1 MRLMDN
7 TILITGGSSGIG
19 LAFAE
24 MFLELGNRVLL
35 CGRNPNKL
43 EAVKSRLPAVT
54 VLPCDLTD
62 TRSREGL
69 AQTIKEKFSDLNI
82 LVNNAGIQHNYR
94 FDDGQDHAAKIDE
107 EIAANFTSHVRLTD
121 ALLPLL
127 LSKPQAA
134 LVNISSALSR
144 VPKESAPVYC
154 ATKAGMHIFSKALR
168 YQLEKTSVKVFEVV
182 PALVDTA
189 MTAGRGRGKMS
200 PKAVAQEAIHGLRRD
215 RFYIQVG
222 KTKLLFAMQR
232 LIPSL
237 ADRVIRKGWR
247 KQC

>member
-7 TILITGGSSGIG
+7 TVLITGGSSGIG

-24 MFLELGNRVLL
+24 TFLELGNRVIV
-35 CGRNPNKL
+35 CGRNQNKL
-43 EAVKSRLPAVT
+43 ETVKNRLPAVT

-62 TRSREGL
+62 TRSRDGL
-69 AQTIKEKFSDLNI
+69 AETIKAKFPDLNI

-94 FDDGQDHAAKIDE
+94 FDDRKDHGAKIDE

-127 LSKPQAA
+127 LSKPEAA

-154 ATKAGMHIFSKALR
+154 ATKAGIHIYSKALR

-189 MTAGRGRGKMS
+189 MTAGRGRGKLS
-200 PKAVAQEAIHGLRRD
+200 PRALVQEAIHGLRRD
-215 RFYIQVG
+215 RYYIRVG
-222 KTKLLFAMQR
+222 KTKLLFAIQR

-237 ADRVIRKGWR
+237 ADRIIRKG
-247 KQC
+247 

>member
-7 TILITGGSSGIG
+7 TVLITGGGSGIG

-24 MFLELGNRVLL
+24 MFLELGNRVIL
-35 CGRNPNKL
+35 CGRSPNKL
-43 EAVKSRLPAVT
+43 EAVKRRLPAVT

-62 TRSREGL
+62 TRSRERL
-69 AQTIKEKFSDLNI
+69 AETIKEKFPDLNI
-82 LVNNAGIQHNYR
+82 LVNNAGIQHAYR
-94 FDDGQDHAAKIDE
+94 FDDSKDHGAKIDE

-121 ALLPLL
+121 ALLPLML
-127 LSKPQAA
+127 NKPGAA

-154 ATKAGMHIFSKALR
+154 ATKAGIHIFSKALR
-168 YQLEKTSVKVFEVV
+168 YQLKKTSVKVFEVV

-200 PKAVAQEAIHGLRRD
+200 PKAVAEEAFQGLRRD
-215 RFYIQVG
+215 RYYIRVG
-222 KTKLLFAMQR
+222 KTKLLFAIQR
-232 LIPSL
+232 LLPSL
-237 ADRVIRKGWR
+237 ADRIIRKG
-247 KQC
+247 

>member
-7 TILITGGSSGIG
+7 TVLITGGASGIG

-24 MFLELGNRVLL
+24 MFLELGNRVIL
-35 CGRNPNKL
+35 CGRSPNKL

-69 AQTIKEKFSDLNI
+69 AKIIKQKFSDLNI

-94 FDDGQDHAAKIDE
+94 FDDGEDHGAKIDE
-107 EIAANFTSHVRLTD
+107 EIAANFTSHMRLTD

-127 LSKPQAA
+127 LSKPEAA

-154 ATKAGMHIFSKALR
+154 ATKAGIHIFSKALR
-168 YQLEKTSVKVFEVV
+168 YQLEKSSVKVFEIV

-189 MTAGRGRGKMS
+189 MTAGRGRDKMS

-215 RFYIQVG
+215 RYYIRVG
-222 KTKLLFAMQR
+222 KTKLLFGIQR
-232 LIPSL
+232 LIPPL
-237 ADRVIRKGWR
+237 ADRIIRKG
-247 KQC
+247 

>member
-7 TILITGGSSGIG
+7 TVLITGGSSGIG

-24 MFLELGNRVLL
+24 MFLEFGNRVIV

-43 EAVKSRLPAVT
+43 EEVKHRFPGVT
-54 VLPCDLTD
+54 ALPCDLTNM
-62 TRSREGL
+62 RSLEGL
-69 AQTIKEKFSDLNI
+69 VQTIKKKFSDLNI

-94 FDDGQDHAAKIDE
+94 FDDGQNHGSKIDE
-107 EIAANFTSHVRLTD
+107 EIAANFTSHVLLTD
-121 ALLPLL
+121 ALLPVL

-154 ATKAGMHIFSKALR
+154 ATKAGIHAFSKALR

-189 MTAGRGRGKMS
+189 MTAGRGRSKMS
-200 PKAVAQEAIHGLRRD
+200 PQAVAQEAIQGLRRD
-215 RFYIQVG
+215 RYYIQVG
-222 KTKLLFAMQR
+222 KTKLLFAIQR

-237 ADRVIRKGWR
+237 ADRIIRRG
-247 KQC
+247 

>member
-1 MRLMDN
+1 MKLMDN
-7 TILITGGSSGIG
+7 TVLVTGGGSGIG

-24 MFLELGNRVLL
+24 AFLELGNRVIV
-35 CGRNPNKL
+35 CGRNRVKL
-43 EAVKSRLPAVT
+43 EAVKHRHAALT

-62 TRSREGL
+62 PHSRAGL
-69 AQTIKEKFSDLNI
+69 VEIIKEKFSDLNI
-82 LVNNAGIQHNYR
+82 LINNAGIQHAYR
-94 FDDGQDHAAKIDE
+94 FADGEDHGAKIDE

-127 LSKPQAA
+127 LNKPQAA

-154 ATKAGMHIFSKALR
+154 ATKAGIHVFSQALR

-189 MTAGRGRGKMS
+189 MTAGRGRGKIS
-200 PKAVAQEAIHGLRRD
+200 PKAVAQEAIQGLRRD
-215 RFYIQVG
+215 RYYIRVG
-222 KTKLLFAMQR
+222 QTKLLFAIHR

-237 ADRVIRKGWR
+237 ADWIIRKG
-247 KQC
+247 